1 MKIFKSLF
9 VLFSFL
15 MLSSCISSDSD
26 NSCYEIAGTP
36 TISVDGLTTT
46 TVGVPIYLD
55 ITYSVI
61 NTCDTFYLYYEEIS
75 EGSKYVTVNVRY
87 DGCDCWQNVTNRT
100 RQYEFISDEVG
111 FFSLRFKTTNTTYI
125 EHIIEVTE

>member
-1 MKIFKSLF
+1 M
-9 VLFSFL
+9 
-15 MLSSCISSDSD
+15 
-26 NSCYEIAGTP
+26 
-36 TISVDGLTTT
+36 
-46 TVGVPIYLD
+46 
-55 ITYSVI
+55 
-61 NTCDTFYLYYEEIS
+61 YYEEIS

-87 DGCDCWQNVTNRT
+87 DGCDCGQNVTNRT